1 MRQILTEGFES
12 LGLDITEQILERFS
26 EYNSILAQRNEVMNL
41 TAISGEEDVARLHFL
56 DCAAL
61 LTVLDFSGA
70 SLIDVGSGA
79 GFPGLPLKIIR
90 PDIKLCLL
98 DSQQKRVSFLKE
110 VCDKLGFDDV
120 NCLWARAEDAA
131 MDIGGSFD
139 VAVSRAVARLNILCE
154 LCLPFVSVGG
164 TFIAMKGPD
173 CVEELAQAKK
183 AIHILGGG
191 DSKIVSYQIP
201 GTEIIHSAVMIKKL
215 RPTPEQ
221 YPRQFGRIKKSPL

>member
-1 MRQILTEGFES
+1 MRKILTEGFES
-12 LGLDITEQILERFS
+12 LGLEINEQMLERFS
-26 EYNSILAQRNEVMNL
+26 EYSGYLAERNEVMNL
-41 TAISGEEDVARLHFL
+41 TAISGDEDVARLHFL

-61 LTVLDFSGA
+61 LTIFDFSAA
-70 SLIDVGSGA
+70 SVIDVGSGA

-90 PDIKLCLL
+90 PDISLTLL
-98 DSQQKRVSFLKE
+98 DSQQKRVSFLSE
-110 VCDKLGFDDV
+110 VCDRIGFDDV
-120 NCLWARAEDAA
+120 KCVWARAEDAA

-173 CVEELAQAKK
+173 CSEELTQAKK
-183 AIHILGGG
+183 AISILGGG
-191 DSKIVSYQIP
+191 NPKLVTYGIP
-201 GTEIIHSAVMIKKL
+201 GTDITHSAVLIKKL

-221 YPRQFGRIKKSPL
+221 YPRQFGKIKKAPL